1 MTKNQIKEFVK
12 AHKKEIAIATTT
24 VVGIAVLG
32 ATGTIVKKKFGKK
45 VAAKAIET
53 AVEEV
58 KWIDVDTSGITV
70 ATITDACGNGSWID
84 MIVNDVTVDELATL
98 AEQLK
103 TIKGVTGET
112 EISACVS
119 LIENEL

>member
-1 MTKNQIKEFVK
+1 MTKNEVKEFVK
-12 AHKKEIAIATTT
+12 THKKQLAIAGAT
-24 VVGIAVLG
+24 VVGITAMGVIG
-32 ATGTIVKKKFGKK
+32 HKICGKK

-70 ATITDACGNGSWID
+70 ATITDACDNGSWID
-84 MIVNDVTVDELATL
+84 MIVNDVTVDQLGTL

-112 EISACVS
+112 EVSACVS